1 MRIAQVAPFSESVPP
16 AVYNARPL
24 FIHFL
29 TEELVRRGHAMTLF
43 ASADSRTSA
52 ALVPG
57 RKAEA
62 RERSGWDS
70 QSRELEYLD
79 ALEQR
84 AGDFDVVHFHTDPVH
99 LPLAA
104 RLSCAHLTTVHGTL
118 NSEDHGPLFS
128 EFPATPLVSTSCSQR
143 CPLPWLDWRATIP
156 YGLPVPLIE
165 FNARSGGYL
174 LFLDDITADTCAH
187 VAIDIAR
194 RVAMPLKIAGTLHP
208 ENQPYFVYAVA
219 SALAGSAANAEFIG
233 KLKTTERWRLLT
245 GARALLV
252 PGTSADIG
260 GMVMIEAAAC
270 GTPVIALRSG
280 AATDIIEDGVSGRLV
295 TNADEAVRAAL
306 FLSDADRPACR
317 EVFERRFTIGS
328 VAEAYMQVYRQL

>member
-1 MRIAQVAPFSESVPP
+1 
-16 AVYNARPL
+16 
-24 FIHFL
+24 
-29 TEELVRRGHAMTLF
+29 
-43 ASADSRTSA
+43 
-52 ALVPG
+52 
-57 RKAEA
+57 
-62 RERSGWDS
+62 
-70 QSRELEYLD
+70 
-79 ALEQR
+79 
-84 AGDFDVVHFHTDPVH
+84 
-99 LPLAA
+99 
-104 RLSCAHLTTVHGTL
+104 
-118 NSEDHGPLFS
+118 
-128 EFPATPLVSTSCSQR
+128 
-143 CPLPWLDWRATIP
+143 
-156 YGLPVPLIE
+156 
-165 FNARSGGYL
+165 
-174 LFLDDITADTCAH
+174 
-187 VAIDIAR
+187 
-194 RVAMPLKIAGTLHP
+194 
-208 ENQPYFVYAVA
+208 VYAVA